1 MKCPCAN
8 CEKKGCGS
16 YHDNCKPYQEYKAEV
31 ARTSQNR
38 MKYIEKNAPI
48 GKYKGGQR

>member
-1 MKCPCAN
+1 MKCPCIE

-16 YHDNCKPYQEYKAEV
+16 FHDNCKPYHEFKAEV

-38 MKYIEKNAPI
+38 TKYKEKNAPI

>member
-1 MKCPCAN
+1 MKCPCAD

-16 YHDNCKPYQEYKAEV
+16 YHDICKEYQKWKAGV

-38 MKYIEKNAPI
+38 KKYREKNAPI
-48 GKYKGGQR
+48 GKYKGGQI

>member
-1 MKCPCAN
+1 MKCPCAD

-16 YHDNCKPYQEYKAEV
+16 YHDNCKPYQEFKAEV

-38 MKYIEKNAPI
+38 MKDREKNAPI